1 MRGNQYKQ
9 EKYMGK
15 LMRGE
20 CSGFVSGNMAS
31 MVRMQLGKLEFST
44 FCPFESADK
53 VIFYTK
59 AKPKVS
65 LMYLAILCIIRGIF
79 MFMFF
84 LRFMII

>member
-9 EKYMGK
+9 EKYMEK

-31 MVRMQLGKLEFST
+31 MVRMQLGEREFST
-44 FCPFESADK
+44 FCPFEGADK

-59 AKPKVS
+59 AEPKLS
-65 LMYLAILCIIRGIF
+65 LC
-79 MFMFF
+79 
-84 LRFMII
+84 